1 MSSLG
6 EGGRER
12 GAGGLS
18 PIVGGEERVLGDD
31 VAEEVVLGEDA
42 AAAEKEEEVLVELL
56 PRFSLGEKTWFR
68 V

>member
-1 MSSLG
+1 M
-6 EGGRER
+6 
-12 GAGGLS
+12 S